1 MQNRHRF
8 IFLSSSKLKTYFQIL
23 SYLQEKVVPISLTIS
38 HKGEMFA
45 VIGKDKIVRIYDVS
59 TGKIKRKI
67 DESIK
72 VQFSFL
78 GI

>member
-1 MQNRHRF
+1 MKKIH
-8 IFLSSSKLKTYFQIL
+8 SK
-23 SYLQEKVVPISLTIS
+23 EKVVPISLAIS

-45 VIGKDKIVRIYDVS
+45 VIGKDKIVRIFDVS

-72 VQFSFL
+72 VYL
-78 GI
+78 LYLLILII